1 MAFDPITAGF
11 NFGKDL
17 VNTLGKWIPDATKAN
32 EAAAELA
39 GQFNSLVAGQI
50 ELNKIEAQ
58 STSLFVAGW
67 RPAIGWICASAY
79 AYNFVVQPVLT
90 FILLAMGV
98 MIPTLP
104 VLDWTELSIVMMG
117 MLGLGGMRSFDKLK
131 GTSK

>member
-1 MAFDPITAGF
+1 MSFDPLTAGL
-11 NFGKDL
+11 DL
-17 VNTLGKWIPDATKAN
+17 GSKLAGLLGKWIPDTAQRDQ
-32 EAAAELA
+32 AAAELA
-39 GQFNSLVAGQI
+39 GQFNTLVAGQI

-90 FILLAMGV
+90 FSLLAMGV

>member
-79 AYNFVVQPVLT
+79 AYNFVAQPIAT
-90 FILLAMGV
+90 FILLACGIML
-98 MIPTLP
+98 PTLP